1 MALHCNQIRNTI
13 ALGNC
18 IDLMSQMPPRS
29 VDFILT
35 DPPYITRYLDRS
47 GRSVMNDDNT
57 EWLRPAFGQA
67 YRVLKRDSFCVSFYG
82 WSKADLFLTAWRD
95 AGFRIAGHLVFRKNY
110 ASSAKF
116 LRYEH
121 EQAYLLA
128 KGQPELPEFPLGDVI
143 DWPRPTGNRLHPTQ
157 KPVEV
162 LKPLIRAFSSR
173 GDLVLDPFCGS
184 GSTLLAAREMVRDYI
199 GLEMDPEH
207 HATATLRLA
216 LVKKH

>member
-1 MALHCNQIRNTI
+1 MADSCNQILNTV

-18 IDLMSQMPPRS
+18 IELMRQMPSRS

-47 GRSVMNDDNT
+47 GRSIINDDNAD
-57 EWLRPAFGQA
+57 WLRPSFEQA
-67 YRVLKRDSFCVSFYG
+67 YRVLKCNSFCISFYG
-82 WSKADLFLTAWRD
+82 WSKADLFLTAWRN
-95 AGFRIAGHLVFRKNY
+95 AGFRIAGHLVFRKTY

-116 LRYEH
+116 LKYEH
-121 EQAYLLA
+121 EQAYLLV
-128 KGQPELPEFPLGDVI
+128 KGQPELPAFPLGDVI
-143 DWPRPTGNRLHPTQ
+143 DWPRSTGNRLHPTQ

-184 GSTLLAAREMVRDYI
+184 GSTLIAARDLGRKYVGFELDAK
-199 GLEMDPEH
+199 H
-207 HATATLRLA
+207 HNSALARLDAT
-216 LVKKH
+216 VGN